1 MIVDICLMHQ
11 PGNGGSCGSN
21 VRHQGRRLAE
31 RLHHRPFEA
40 PVMKTLADLQA
51 TLVATR
57 KLGEQLTTILGQT
70 KAPVVGFARSG
81 LPELQGLKAKATRFW
96 ERRRVRHL
104 LTGLMACG
112 ICGNAYA
119 SVGRDYLACVGART
133 MGVCTHRGG
142 LKRAAVEEAILA
154 VVKERLLTPDAVAA
168 FIASFTEEVNR
179 RRDELLGQR
188 RTVEARLAQ
197 TERKLQG
204 LYDAI
209 AEGLRTPGL
218 LGQLQELEAE
228 RDRLVASVAE
238 AEPTPVR
245 LHPNLPEL
253 YRKEVARLRDAL
265 ADPLIREGAVEQL
278 RRLMTKVTVRPGENC
293 VDLVVE
299 GALTAMLA
307 LGPGP
312 RRSRPGPKVR

>member
-1 MIVDICLMHQ
+1 M
-11 PGNGGSCGSN
+11 
-21 VRHQGRRLAE
+21 
-31 RLHHRPFEA
+31 
-40 PVMKTLADLQA
+40 
-51 TLVATR
+51 
-57 KLGEQLTTILGQT
+57 
-70 KAPVVGFARSG
+70 
-81 LPELQGLKAKATRFW
+81 
-96 ERRRVRHL
+96 
-104 LTGLMACG
+104 
-112 ICGNAYA
+112 
-119 SVGRDYLACVGART
+119 
-133 MGVCTHRGG
+133 
-142 LKRAAVEEAILA
+142 
-154 VVKERLLTPDAVAA
+154 VKERLLTPDAVAA

-299 GALTAMLA
+299 GAVPLHQERRVPKKHLRA
-307 LGPGP
+307 LFMYRSGRF
-312 RRSRPGPKVR
+312 RRYLHRPGGELSHSLQQGRPNRRRPSLRARLNIL